1 MPCPYF
7 LPLDRLEAGIAT
19 RFPLID
25 AYRGECHAGAVA
37 TTPDEASLLS
47 HCNMGYARGR
57 CAQFPPGE
65 GPDAV
70 RFAAGPNGT
79 VRYAREQ
86 NHFPYDAGEL
96 VAEPDGI
103 FGAQVRAF
111 RASHL
116 RRSNHG

>member
-7 LPLDRLEAGIAT
+7 LPLDRLEAGIAA
-19 RFPLID
+19 RFPLLD
-25 AYRGECHAGAVA
+25 PYRGECHALPAPN
-37 TTPDEASLLS
+37 TPDEVSLLS
-47 HCNMGYARGR
+47 LCNMGYARGR
-57 CAQFPPGE
+57 CEHFPLGD

-79 VRYAREQ
+79 VRYAREK

-96 VAEPDGI
+96 VEGAEGI

-116 RRSNHG
+116 RRSKHG